1 MVAFG
6 SAAPVEH
13 SALALRAALDLLRDI
28 GDACTGLQ
36 DFARRG
42 VDLIPRLV
50 ASDLT
55 TLSVCDLDS
64 GHRYV
69 VSDVR
74 ASIGRREI
82 EVFDHYFFDHPLVR
96 AHGRNPQAMTCRIS
110 DLVPDQDFHRT
121 PLFNEYYRAIH
132 IDHVM
137 AVPLYV
143 DDKLLVSF
151 VLNRANRGFDDH
163 ERALLDLIRPQLA
176 NLYRLEGALESARP
190 HAAVSGGRGN
200 ADMGRLTAREREV
213 LEWVIAGKTNRDI
226 GQILG
231 AQPRTV
237 EKHLERIYEKLGVET
252 RTAAAMR
259 AFSLADSAQHFD
271 RVGRLGRVEHGLPS
285 ARQAISPG

>member
-1 MVAFG
+1 MIG

-28 GDACTGLQ
+28 GDACGGTQ
-36 DFARRG
+36 DFGRRG

-64 GHRYV
+64 GHRHV

-74 ASIGRREI
+74 ASIGPREI
-82 EVFDHYFFDHPLVR
+82 EVFDHYFFEHPLVR
-96 AHGRNPQAMTCRIS
+96 AHGRNAQAITCRVS

-121 PLFNEYYRAIH
+121 PLFNEYYRAIR

-151 VLNRANRGFDDH
+151 VLNRVNHGFDDH
-163 ERALLDLIRPQLA
+163 DRALLDLIRPQLA
-176 NLYRLEGALESARP
+176 HLYRLERALESPRP
-190 HAAVSGGRGN
+190 NAALSVGQGN
-200 ADMGRLTAREREV
+200 ADVRRLTAREREV
-213 LEWVIAGKTNRDI
+213 LDWVIAGKTNRDI

-231 AQPRTV
+231 ANRS
-237 EKHLERIYEKLGVET
+237 RSNRRG
-252 RTAAAMR
+252 
-259 AFSLADSAQHFD
+259 D
-271 RVGRLGRVEHGLPS
+271 GGGLPLS
-285 ARQAISPG
+285 VSSYQPNHCRQATGA